1 MQYLRKAAAVSFVE
15 HDRRTLLDKY
25 HQERQRRR
33 MDLGRVAHEF
43 GPTVA
48 ARLFGTTPTVAAYWK
63 KKLLNPEFHA
73 GTWGGFRFVFSS
85 VALSPSLSSPRRNA
99 CLRFGT
105 LEDDIAAQ
113 AIIFLAIRSF
123 PRLSSREL
131 LNKLRQVPG
140 MQDLTEAFLS
150 RTISSWD
157 FSWGVAEHVADLKF
171 TEQNIRE
178 WIMYAIAILDVP
190 LDRVR

>member
-25 HQERQRRR
+25 HQERQRHR

-63 KKLLNPEFHA
+63 KKLLNPELHP

-85 VALSPSLSSPRRNA
+85 VALSPSLSHPLVGMRVFALEPSRMTLLLKPSYFWRFGRFLA
-99 CLRFGT
+99 CLRENFST
-105 LEDDIAAQ
+105 SSAKSQ
-113 AIIFLAIRSF
+113 AC
-123 PRLSSREL
+123 
-131 LNKLRQVPG
+131 K
-140 MQDLTEAFLS
+140 T
-150 RTISSWD
+150 
-157 FSWGVAEHVADLKF
+157 
-171 TEQNIRE
+171 
-178 WIMYAIAILDVP
+178 
-190 LDRVR
+190 